1 MTCSKRLLETIE
13 LVLYA
18 SAMANGTEKSMKLRE
33 ASAKIDVLKL
43 LVRLS
48 KDGKALSNGQYLDV
62 ESRLHE
68 TGKMLGG
75 WIKSLG

>member
-1 MTCSKRLLETIE
+1 
-13 LVLYA
+13 
-18 SAMANGTEKSMKLRE
+18 MANGTEKSMKLRE

>member
-1 MTCSKRLLETIE
+1 
-13 LVLYA
+13 
-18 SAMANGTEKSMKLRE
+18 MKLRE